1 MTRAKFLCVEVTQT
15 MSGEKVKFQ
24 PVTGPSE
31 EDKKIFK
38 WTPSGSIEMGI
49 LNPDVKF
56 EVGKNYYVDFTLA
69 E

>member
-31 EDKKIFK
+31 EDKKFFK